1 MAIFTISDLHL
12 SLNTDKPMDVF
23 KGWQGYVEKLRQNWS
38 ELVTED
44 DTVVI
49 PGDISWELKLENTVR
64 DFEFINSL
72 PGKKLI
78 IKGNHDLWWSTK
90 RKVND
95 FFEANGF
102 DSISIIFN
110 DAIVAEGRAV
120 CGSRG
125 WFYDSTEQDTKVVLR
140 EAGRLETSILAAEK
154 TGFKPLLFMHYPPVY
169 GGQVCE
175 ELFSVIK
182 KHGIK
187 TVYHGH
193 IHGSGKY
200 NACDEY
206 EGVKFKLVSCDCI
219 NFTPML
225 IKSEN

>member
-23 KGWQGYVEKLRQNWS
+23 KGWEGYVGKLEESWRRLVS
-38 ELVTED
+38 EN

-64 DFEFINSL
+64 DFEFLNNL

-90 RKVND
+90 RKVNE

-102 DSISIIFN
+102 NSISIIFN
-110 DAIVAEGRAV
+110 DAYIAEGYGI

-125 WFYDSTEQDTKVVLR
+125 WFYDSTEQDIKVVLR
-140 EAGRLETSILAAEK
+140 EAGRLETSITAAEK
-154 TGFKPLLFMHYPPVY
+154 TGLEPLVFMHYPPVY
-169 GGQVCE
+169 CGQVCE
-175 ELFSVIK
+175 ELFNVLK
-182 KHGIK
+182 NHGIK

-200 NACDEY
+200 KACPEY
-206 EGVKFKLVSCDCI
+206 DGVRFKLVSCDCI